1 MPIAVNDYLPRVV
14 DGEVSRALRSM
25 PAVVLEGPRGC
36 GKTRTGREHACS
48 EVLFG
53 GDAGARIG
61 AQLDPHGV
69 LSGSEPRLLDEW
81 QLAPEIWNQMRVAA
95 DDGGRPGRFILTGS
109 ASPADDV
116 TRHTGAGRVRRV
128 RMRTM
133 SSYETGLSSGEI
145 SMDDLFGAATGF
157 IESQAPQLG
166 DIIEA
171 ACRGGWPA
179 SIRFDLDAALDYAN
193 GYLMEISRADVPQ
206 LGTRRSPTGLSRL
219 LRSLAR
225 NVSTEASQRTLAKGT
240 GAEELLDPRTVGAY
254 LEALEQV
261 FVVEDIPAWS
271 AQLRSRAR
279 LRQAPKRHLADPS
292 LAVAAL
298 DATPQRL
305 RADLET
311 FGLLFEALA
320 IRDLRV
326 YAQRSR
332 GWLSHYRD
340 SDDLEVDAIIERP
353 SGAWL
358 AAEIKLG
365 GEHAIEQA
373 ARSLTALAAKV
384 SERSVGRPA
393 DLVVLTAVGS
403 GYRRPDGVAVVPVT
417 ALGP

>member
-1 MPIAVNDYLPRVV
+1 MVANHYLSRVV

-36 GKTRTGREHACS
+36 GKTRTGREHARS

-53 GDAGARIG
+53 GDTGARIG
-61 AQLDPHGV
+61 AQLDPQGV
-69 LSGSEPRLLDEW
+69 LSGPEPRLLDEW
-81 QLAPEIWNQMRVAA
+81 QLAPEIWNQMRAAA

-133 SSYETGLSSGEI
+133 SSYETGLSSGEV
-145 SMDDLFGAATGF
+145 SMDDLFQATTGF
-157 IESQAPQLG
+157 IASQPPVLD

-171 ACRGGWPA
+171 TCRGGWPA
-179 SIRFDLDAALDYAN
+179 SIGFDLEAALDYAD
-193 GYLMEISRADVPQ
+193 GYLMETCRADVPQ

-225 NVSTEASQRTLAKGT
+225 NISTEASQRTLAKDAGV
-240 GAEELLDPRTVGAY
+240 EEPLDPRTVGVY
-254 LEALEQV
+254 LDALEQV

-271 AQLRSRAR
+271 ARLRSKAR

-311 FGLLFEALA
+311 FGLLFEALV

-326 YAQRSR
+326 YAQSSR

-340 SDDLEVDAIIERP
+340 SDDLEIDAIVERP
-353 SGAWL
+353 GGAWL
-358 AAEIKLG
+358 AVEIKLG
-365 GEHAIEQA
+365 GETAIEHA
-373 ARSLTALAAKV
+373 ARSLLALAAKV
-384 SERSVGRPA
+384 SERSAGRPA